1 MKLNHNLK
9 YTAIVSGAATAA
21 RGSIKGKVLK
31 LGIKFPCFVSVYD
44 RLTRQ
49 LLETVSTDNQGNYQF
64 DNLAL
69 SSTFFV
75 LATDPAKQYN
85 AVIQDMVVPK

>member
-9 YTAIVSGAATAA
+9 YTTIVSGAAIAA
-21 RGSIKGKVLK
+21 RGSIKGKVSK
-31 LGIKFPCFVSVYD
+31 LGIKFPCFVSAYD

-85 AVIQDMVVPK
+85 AVIQDMVVPE